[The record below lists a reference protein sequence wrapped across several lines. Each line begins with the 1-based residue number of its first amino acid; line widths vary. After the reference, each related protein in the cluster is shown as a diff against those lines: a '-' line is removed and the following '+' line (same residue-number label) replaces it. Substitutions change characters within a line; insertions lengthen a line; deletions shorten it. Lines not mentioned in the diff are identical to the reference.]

1 MKQIRVLLADEHTL
15 ERSGIRALLEKVPEV
30 ETVAE
35 AGDGREA
42 LRLIKLHQPDVALID
57 IALPKL
63 NGVEVAARVG
73 KDFPG
78 VRVII
83 LSTYAS
89 EEYVWQA
96 LRSNAVGYLLKSAE
110 AADLEQAIKAAARGE
125 TYLSPSISRQVISD
139 YERRADSEGLR
150 LDRLTPRQR
159 EVLQLIAEG
168 HTTKAIARILKI
180 SVKTV
185 ETHRAQLMERLGIYD
200 VAGLVRYAIQIG
212 LSSLDGYSP
221 PK

>member
-1 MKQIRVLLADEHTL
+1 VKPIRVLLADEHTL

-78 VRVII
+78 VRVVI
-83 LSTYAS
+83 LSMYAS
-89 EEYVWQA
+89 EGYVWQA

-110 AADLEQAIKAAARGE
+110 AADLEQAIKTVARGE
-125 TYLSPSISRQVISD
+125 TYLSPSISRQMIQD
-139 YERRADSEGLR
+139 YARHADNNGTQ

-168 HTTKAIARILKI
+168 YTTKAIAQILKI

-185 ETHRAQLMERLGIYD
+185 ETHRAQLMDRLGIHD

-212 LSSLDGYSP
+212 LSKLEG
-221 PK
+221 

>member
-1 MKQIRVLLADEHTL
+1 VKQIRVLLADEHTL
-15 ERSGIRALLEKVPEV
+15 VRSGIRALLEKILGV
-30 ETVAE
+30 EIVAE
-35 AGDGREA
+35 AGDGHEA

-63 NGVEVAARVG
+63 NGLEVAARAG

-78 VRVII
+78 VRVTI
-83 LSTYAS
+83 LSIYAS
-89 EEYVWQA
+89 ADRVWQA
-96 LRSNAVGYLLKSAE
+96 LRSSAVGYLLKSAE
-110 AADLEQAIKAAARGE
+110 AADLEQAIKATARGE
-125 TYLSPSISRQVISD
+125 TYLSPAISRQVIRD
-139 YERRADSEGLR
+139 YARHANSEGTQ

-168 HTTKAIARILKI
+168 YTTKAIAQMLKI

-185 ETHRAQLMERLGIYD
+185 ETHRAQLMDRLGIHD

-212 LSSLDGYSP
+212 LSKLEG
-221 PK
+221 

>member
-1 MKQIRVLLADEHTL
+1 VKPIRVLLADEHTL

-63 NGVEVAARVG
+63 NGVEVSARVG

-78 VRVII
+78 VRVVI
-83 LSTYAS
+83 LSMYAS
-89 EEYVWQA
+89 EGYVWQA

-110 AADLEQAIKAAARGE
+110 AADLEQAIKTAARGE
-125 TYLSPSISRQVISD
+125 TYLSPSISRQVIQD
-139 YERRADSEGLR
+139 YARHAEGNGAR

-168 HTTKAIARILKI
+168 YTTKAIAQMLKI

-185 ETHRAQLMERLGIYD
+185 ETHRAQLMDRLGIHD

-212 LSSLDGYSP
+212 LSKLEG
-221 PK
+221 

>member
-1 MKQIRVLLADEHTL
+1 VKPIRVLLADEHTL

-63 NGVEVAARVG
+63 NGVEVSARVG

-78 VRVII
+78 VRVVI
-83 LSTYAS
+83 LSMYAS
-89 EEYVWQA
+89 EGYVWQA

-110 AADLEQAIKAAARGE
+110 AADLEQAIKTAARGE
-125 TYLSPSISRQVISD
+125 TYLSPSISRQVIQD
-139 YERRADSEGLR
+139 YARHADNNGTQ

-168 HTTKAIARILKI
+168 YTTKAIAQMLKI

-185 ETHRAQLMERLGIYD
+185 ETHRAQLMDRLGIHD

-212 LSSLDGYSP
+212 LSKLEG
-221 PK
+221 

>member
-15 ERSGIRALLEKVPEV
+15 VRGGIRALLEKVPEV
-30 ETVAE
+30 EIVAE
-35 AGDGREA
+35 TGDGFEA

-63 NGVEVAARVG
+63 NGLEVAARVG
-73 KDFPG
+73 KNFPSR
-78 VRVII
+78 RVII
-83 LSTYAS
+83 LSTYTS
-89 EEYVWQA
+89 EGHVWQA
-96 LRSNAVGYLLKSAE
+96 LRASAVGYLLKSAE

-125 TYLSPSISRQVISD
+125 TYLSPSISRQVIRD
-139 YERRADSEGLR
+139 YARHADGEETQ

-168 HTTKAIARILKI
+168 YATKAIAQILNI

-185 ETHRAQLMERLGIYD
+185 ETHRAQLMNRLGIHD

-212 LSSLDGYSP
+212 LVKLDG
-221 PK
+221 

>member
-1 MKQIRVLLADEHTL
+1 LLADEHTL

-63 NGVEVAARVG
+63 NGVEVAAHVG

-83 LSTYAS
+83 LSTYAG
-89 EEYVWQA
+89 EGYVWQA
-96 LRSNAVGYLLKSAE
+96 LRSTAVGYLLKSAE

-125 TYLSPSISRQVISD
+125 IYLSPSISRQAVED
-139 YERRADSEGLR
+139 YERHANGDGAR

-168 HTTKAIARILKI
+168 YTTKAIAEILKI

-185 ETHRAQLMERLGIYD
+185 ETHRAQLMERLDIYD

-212 LSSLDGYSP
+212 LSKLDGYNP

>member
-30 ETVAE
+30 EIVAE

-42 LRLIKLHQPDVALID
+42 LRLIELHQPDVALID
-57 IALPKL
+57 LALPKL
-63 NGVEVAARVG
+63 HALEVVTRVG
-73 KDFPG
+73 KAHPG

-89 EEYVWQA
+89 EGRVWQA
-96 LRSNAVGYLLKSAE
+96 LRSGAVGYLLKSAE
-110 AADLEQAIKAAARGE
+110 AADLEQAIKTAARGE
-125 TYLSPSISRQVISD
+125 TYLSPPLSREAIED
-139 YERRADSEGLR
+139 YARHTNGEGTQP
-150 LDRLTPRQR
+150 DRLTPRQR

-168 HTTKAIARILKI
+168 YSTKAIADILKI

-185 ETHRAQLMERLGIYD
+185 ETHRAQLMERLDIHD
-200 VAGLVRYAIQIG
+200 VAGLVRYAFQTG
-212 LSSLDGYSP
+212 LLQLEG
-221 PK
+221 